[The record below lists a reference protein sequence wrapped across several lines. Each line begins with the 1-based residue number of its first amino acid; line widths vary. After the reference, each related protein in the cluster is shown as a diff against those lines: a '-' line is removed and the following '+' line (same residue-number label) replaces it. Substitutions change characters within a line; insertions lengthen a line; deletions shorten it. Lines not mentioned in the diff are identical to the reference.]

1 MITLDKVYSLILE
14 ASIYDMEKTP
24 RKRRPRAK
32 VDGTPIKGRFNAD
45 ILKDINYADETSLNQ
60 FVKTLVSNE
69 GRDRTSPYYPIRQ
82 LVHFFDLQGGAEKTM
97 WGADAKWTL
106 GMLRKL
112 EPKLE
117 NCVFT
122 LRKAHKDLIKLI
134 YGKDASAP
142 KGHQLAIDVC
152 NKIKGCIEA
161 ADIVVNKINKH
172 KDALADSKVWTGDKT
187 GKQLG
192 LGKILTAYIMKK
204 DKLLAVIKKLETIA
218 GNGYNPMSYT
228 STGKRI
234 MGEAF
239 KAGNQARKKEAA
251 VDAVQGVGSEQAK
264 IQQFVDFYKISL
276 QAAIV
281 FKDAY
286 KIINACDFEPECAT
300 KWECLIMLAAML
312 ADDDNPAKMVFDLG
326 YKRYR
331 QYGENN
337 PYDFSWFEEPD
348 DILDCYHNELRSNE
362 TLMRLFKK
370 MVSICNFY
378 DITPDT
384 IYNYVNGDE
393 NGEGEQGFFCLHES

>member
-24 RKRRPRAK
+24 AKRRPRAK
-32 VDGTPIKGRFNAD
+32 VEGKPIKGRFNAE
-45 ILKDINYADETSLNQ
+45 ILKDVDYSDETSLNQ
-60 FVKTLVSNE
+60 FVRTFVSNE

-112 EPKLE
+112 EPRLE
-117 NCVFT
+117 NCVFA
-122 LRKAHKDLIKLI
+122 LRRAHKDLVKLI

-142 KGHQLAIDVC
+142 KGHQLAIAVC
-152 NKIKGCIEA
+152 NSVKGCIEA

-172 KDALADSKVWTGDKT
+172 KDALMDSKVWTGDKT

-192 LGKILTAYIMKK
+192 LGKILTAYMMKK

-218 GNGYNPMSYT
+218 DNGYNPMSYT

-239 KAGNQARKKEAA
+239 RAGNRARKQESVADTTEGSGIEA
-251 VDAVQGVGSEQAK
+251 VKGSP
-264 IQQFVDFYKISL
+264 IQTFMDYYRISEPAAEIFYK
-276 QAAIV
+276 
-281 FKDAY
+281 AY
-286 KIINACDFEPECAT
+286 NMINECDFEPDCAT

-312 ADDDNPAKMVFDLG
+312 AEDNNPANMVSKLG
-326 YKRYR
+326 YKSYR
-331 QYGENN
+331 NYGSNN
-337 PYDFSWFEEPD
+337 PYDLSWFEEPE
-348 DILDCYHNELRSNE
+348 DILDSFQNELKRNTRLM
-362 TLMRLFKK
+362 TLFTE
-370 MVSICNFY
+370 MVDICGSF
-378 DITPDT
+378 DITPDK
-384 IYNYVNGDE
+384 IWYRDFG
-393 NGEGEQGFFCLHES
+393 NGEQDYFSL